1 LKNDT
6 ITYLTGS
13 HYYHINTE
21 LSDKD
26 YIQFVL
32 PTDHDLFYG
41 KFTSK
46 SIKDVEDNDINIK
59 DIRMLLKE
67 LKKGSLR
74 MFEILYSKP
83 IEQIDYTNV
92 FNSLLKSLNQM
103 RDDIFQEQKGEL
115 LKAIQGELTGRYKKF
130 KAERSIKEYVHCS
143 KLIWLFNGIYQGYN
157 PFKLIEDLD
166 YLATDYLDYLK
177 QIRINCVSFKDLN
190 NYQEKYLY
198 LEKIYNQCKNTTIEV
213 VTEKPKLKYLE
224 ELIKALVL

>member
-1 LKNDT
+1 MDNKNQ

-13 HYYHINTE
+13 YYYHINTE

-46 SIKDVEDNDINIK
+46 SIKDDEGNDINIK

-74 MFEILYSKP
+74 MFEILYSNP
-83 IEQIDYTNV
+83 IEQINYINV
-92 FNSLLKSLNQM
+92 FNSLLKSLDQM

-130 KAERSIKEYVHCS
+130 KTERRIKTMV
-143 KLIWLFNGIYQGYN
+143 
-157 PFKLIEDLD
+157 
-166 YLATDYLDYLK
+166 
-177 QIRINCVSFKDLN
+177 
-190 NYQEKYLY
+190 
-198 LEKIYNQCKNTTIEV
+198 
-213 VTEKPKLKYLE
+213 
-224 ELIKALVL
+224 